1 MAKYTY
7 RLKGHESFYLREGW
21 LTKGL
26 RAVVE
31 DPQVFYKNSGADA
44 LGVGT
49 NMAKSI
55 RYWMKTA
62 GLIQESTKTGAELTE
77 IGKLIFDNDLYI
89 EDIFTLW
96 IIHINIVLNYTSATS
111 WSVFFNDF
119 DLSMFKRDEMNDL
132 MKRLIIDATGDIKLP
147 DRSIRDDCTAIISM
161 YSKSKD
167 DNTDPEDKKV
177 SPFIALGL
185 LKQNGMNFSKEQPL
199 QTLVDPLIVLY
210 IIRDK
215 LVEENALSIDEV
227 VEGKNMPGKLL
238 NLSRVLCNEH
248 LDQLA
253 NREYI
258 VVNRTAG
265 LDMIYP
271 QFILEK
277 PDILKAHYLGDKPK
291 HILIEEAKA

>member
-1 MAKYTY
+1 MASTY

-26 RAVVE
+26 RTVSE
-31 DPQVFYKNSGADA
+31 DPHVFFKNSGADA

-55 RYWMKTA
+55 RYWMRTA
-62 GLIQESTKTGAELTE
+62 GLIRDSSKAGAELTS
-77 IGKLIFDNDLYI
+77 IGKLIFENDLYI

-96 IIHINIVLNYTSATS
+96 IIHINIVRNFTAATS
-111 WSVFFNDF
+111 WSIFFNDF
-119 DLSMFKRDEMNDL
+119 DLSTFKRDEMNDL
-132 MKRLIIDATGDIKLP
+132 MRRLLIDATGDLKLP

-161 YSKSKD
+161 YSNSKE

-177 SPFIALGL
+177 SPFAALGL
-185 LKQNGMNFSKEQPL
+185 LKQNGMNFSKEQPA
-199 QTLVDPLIVLY
+199 QTLIDPLIVLY

-215 LVEENALSIDEV
+215 LIEESALSIDEI
-227 VEGKNMPGKLL
+227 VEGKNMPGRLL

-253 NREYI
+253 NRDYI

-271 QFILEK
+271 QLIN
-277 PDILKAHYLGDKPK
+277 DMDQVAILKEHYKSDRPD
-291 HILIEEAKA
+291 HILIEDA

>member
-1 MAKYTY
+1 M
-7 RLKGHESFYLREGW
+7 KGHESFYLREGW

-26 RAVVE
+26 RAVSE
-31 DPQVFYKNSGADA
+31 DPFVFFKNSGADA

-62 GLIQESTKTGAELTE
+62 RLIHDSSKAGAELTD
-77 IGKLIFDNDLYI
+77 IGKLIFENDLYI

-96 IIHINIVLNYTSATS
+96 IIHINIVLNFAAATS

-119 DLSMFKRDEMNDL
+119 DLSTFKRDEMNDL
-132 MKRLIIDATGDIKLP
+132 MKRLLIDATGDMKLP

-161 YSKSKD
+161 YSNSKEE
-167 DNTDPEDKKV
+167 NTDPEDKKV
-177 SPFIALGL
+177 SPFAALGL

-215 LVEENALSIDEV
+215 LIEENALSIDEI
-227 VEGKNMPGKLL
+227 VEDKNMPGKLL

-271 QFILEK
+271 QLINDMDHAE
-277 PDILKAHYLGDKPK
+277 ILKAHYKSDRPK
-291 HILIEEAKA
+291 HILIEDAEL